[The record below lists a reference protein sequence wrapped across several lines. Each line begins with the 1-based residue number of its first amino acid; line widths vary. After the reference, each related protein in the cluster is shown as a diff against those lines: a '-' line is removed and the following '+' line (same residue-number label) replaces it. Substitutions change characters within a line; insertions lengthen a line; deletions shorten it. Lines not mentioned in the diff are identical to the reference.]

1 MKTSTYQHTPISV
14 NHQIPQPA
22 VNEDGRRSS
31 ARQRIDL
38 QTLNANHQQG
48 CQLDRH
54 LELATK
60 NVQLSDREIVIAT
73 EPEVIVIMGYAEF
86 GDRLKT
92 YDNS

>member
-1 MKTSTYQHTPISV
+1 MNTSTYQHTPISV
-14 NHQIPQPA
+14 KHQIPQPA
-22 VNEDGRRSS
+22 VNER
-31 ARQRIDL
+31 ARQKNLDL
-38 QTLNANHQQG
+38 QTFNANHQQDS
-48 CQLDRH
+48 QLDRH